1 MSSEIAIKAQGLGK
15 SYLIYAKPQDR
26 LKQMI
31 LRWRKYY
38 QEYWA
43 VQNVDLTIRR
53 GEAVGIIG
61 RNGSG
66 KSTLLQMIA
75 GTLQPNSGGLSVEGR
90 VAPLLELGAGFN
102 PEFTGRE
109 NVRLAA
115 AILGL
120 TASEIHERQDAI
132 IDFAGIGDFVDQPVK
147 TYSSGMF
154 ARLAF
159 AVAAHVDA
167 DILIIDEILA
177 VGDAAFTQKCMRFIR
192 QFKEKGTL
200 LFVSHDAG

>member
-1 MSSEIAIKAQGLGK
+1 APSGSCVRKRRSPMSSEIAIKAQGLGK

-43 VQNVDLTIRR
+43 VQNVDLAVRR

-75 GTLQPNSGGLSVEGR
+75 GTLQPNSGSLSVEGR

-115 AILGL
+115 AI
-120 TASEIHERQDAI
+120 
-132 IDFAGIGDFVDQPVK
+132 
-147 TYSSGMF
+147 
-154 ARLAF
+154 
-159 AVAAHVDA
+159 
-167 DILIIDEILA
+167 
-177 VGDAAFTQKCMRFIR
+177 
-192 QFKEKGTL
+192 
-200 LFVSHDAG
+200 